1 MKSSNGYSCP
11 SYVID
16 EQGRAYLIVPA
27 IAPPFFALVD
37 HDRFYPGGLGVR
49 SRWESVDDDDPRIS
63 ASARAALGPDLR
75 RVRNFADGERHYH
88 L

>member
-1 MKSSNGYSCP
+1 VKSSNGYSCP

-16 EQGRAYLIVPA
+16 ERGRAYLLVPA

-37 HDRFYPGGLGVR
+37 RDRFYPGGLGAHP
-49 SRWESVDDDDPRIS
+49 RWESVADDDPRIP
-63 ASARAALGPDLR
+63 AEARAALGPDLH
-75 RVRNFADGERHYH
+75 RVRDFADGEHHYH